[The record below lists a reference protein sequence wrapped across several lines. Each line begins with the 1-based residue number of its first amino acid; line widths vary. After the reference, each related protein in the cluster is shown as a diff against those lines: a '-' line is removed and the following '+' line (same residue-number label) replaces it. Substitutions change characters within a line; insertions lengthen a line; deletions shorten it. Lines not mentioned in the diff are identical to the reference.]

1 MSDRRAC
8 ASSIGSPPALEPAP
22 FRNQT
27 EASALSDPGGANTP
41 EGGGGIC
48 EAASRGQ
55 GGRTRGARLHPVR
68 DDRAGT
74 AGLPRVPGVQRS
86 LAAPLPAVRVAPR
99 AARVRA
105 KDPVL
110 RDRGGGK
117 VAGAPATGGEGPA
130 AAAGAG
136 PLRAG
141 SARAGRGRVGRA
153 NANGASGQA
162 AAARAAGARA
172 EAQPRGQGAQAGPHR
187 RAGAQARSRD
197 RPGSGPQDLRAAA
210 GAPGAGPAPQHV
222 AQERRQ
228 ALPAATGG
236 DRPSGGWSRARRLW
250 LASARPARA
259 PDAGPGGGRQA
270 CAGAAAAHSG
280 GGPGAGVRPA
290 INVLGGVW
298 GRDES
303 GIPGRPSSRPSDPPR
318 ARRRDPRRRRGPD
331 RTRRRCGS
339 SRPSSRAAL
348 LASRACPPLRA
359 HRLPTRQDA
368 LAPLPGGTPSLAGRL
383 RRTGVGL
390 APNLSQVSGV
400 ALLELSF
407 KLRNNSS
414 QAGRRLKELSVAIRD
429 SATMTHGQCWSIGSF
444 LVAKQH
450 PDQG

>member
-1 MSDRRAC
+1 VSDRRAC

-280 GGPGAGVRPA
+280 GGPGAGVRLPSTSSA
-290 INVLGGVW
+290 GFGGATNPGSQV
-298 GRDES
+298 GHHR
-303 GIPGRPSSRPSDPPR
+303 GRPTLHGRAGETRGVVAGRTGHGAAADHR
-318 ARRRDPRRRRGPD
+318 VHRHARR
-331 RTRRRCGS
+331 S
-339 SRPSSRAAL
+339 SHHAP
-348 LASRACPPLRA
+348 A
-359 HRLPTRQDA
+359 HRCVHIGCQPAKTHLPPYPVGR
-368 LAPLPGGTPSLAGRL
+368 PPWPGA
-383 RRTGVGL
+383 
-390 APNLSQVSGV
+390 
-400 ALLELSF
+400 
-407 KLRNNSS
+407 
-414 QAGRRLKELSVAIRD
+414 
-429 SATMTHGQCWSIGSF
+429 
-444 LVAKQH
+444 
-450 PDQG
+450 